1 MIVAVLLNGLW
12 LGAPIVAITCLA
24 SHFVSER
31 NAATRY
37 VLWFVALAAV
47 VIVPVLT
54 TGSHLGALALDA
66 LRPHA
71 AHGSYVVSLIPTGA
85 LVRAGD
91 GWLARLAPW
100 ILSIWLAGA
109 AANLLRLG
117 VSFVRIARIR
127 RTARP
132 LTGVDCDLFASE
144 DVAVPIVAGIF
155 APRIVIPS
163 ELLAEL
169 NPADL
174 QSIVHHERAHVY
186 RNDCLWNLVAQLI
199 EAVFFFNP
207 WVRIA
212 SKHLC
217 EEREAAC
224 DDRVVEEIGRADE
237 YAACLAALAQKA
249 FDRGVPLLTPSVMR
263 SRHVLVS
270 RIERLSSTQAHRLGV
285 NTFAVGGTIVIFLAF
300 TLAVAT
306 FAPALALAPP
316 NAAGPAP
323 ASASL
328 VAAACPQPNVDAQVL
343 KPAMPNV
350 PHGLN
355 VTATVEVGV
364 TIAPNGKVIATSIV
378 RSSGN
383 ATIDQAVVNAA
394 MHSTYSPKLVNC
406 APVEGGYLFRADFK
420 PSS

>member
-12 LGAPIVAITCLA
+12 LGAPIVAITYLV
-24 SHFVSER
+24 SHLVSER

-37 VLWFVALAAV
+37 VLWFAALAAV
-47 VIVPVLT
+47 VIVPALT

-71 AHGSYVVSLIPTGA
+71 ARGSYAVSLIPTGA
-85 LVRAGD
+85 FVRGAD

-100 ILSIWLAGA
+100 ILLIWLTGA

-127 RTARP
+127 HSARP
-132 LTGVDCDLFASE
+132 RGGVDCDVFTSDE
-144 DVAVPIVAGIF
+144 VAVPVVAGIF

-163 ELLAEL
+163 GLIAEL
-169 NPADL
+169 SPADL
-174 QSIVHHERAHVY
+174 QSIVQHERAHVC

-212 SKHLC
+212 GKHVC

-249 FDRGVPLLTPSVMR
+249 FNRGTPLLTPSVMR

-270 RIERLSSTQAHRLGV
+270 RIERLSSTQTHRLSV
-285 NTFAVGGTIVIFLAF
+285 NTFAVGGTIVTFLVF
-300 TLAVAT
+300 TLAIAT

-316 NAAGPAP
+316 DWAPAP
-323 ASASL
+323 SSASL
-328 VAAACPQPNVDAQVL
+328 VAAACSQPNVDAQVV
-343 KPAMPNV
+343 KPAMPDV
-350 PHGLN
+350 PHGLDLR
-355 VTATVEVGV
+355 ATVEVAV
-364 TIAPNGKVIATSIV
+364 TIAPDGKVVHASIV
-378 RSSGN
+378 RTSGN
-383 ATIDQAVVNAA
+383 ETVDGAVVKAA
-394 MHSTYSPKLVNC
+394 IHSTYSPKLVNC
-406 APVEGGYLFRADFK
+406 APVQGGYLFRADFK